1 MSLPAPSLD
10 DRRFQDIVD
19 EAKRL
24 IPRYCPEW
32 TNHNL
37 SDPGVALIELF
48 AWMTDMF
55 LYRLNQV
62 PDRLYTKFLDLVG
75 VELFPPQAAG
85 TGLTFWLSAPE
96 AEPVTVPVG
105 TEVATAPEPGADPVV
120 FVTVRDLHIAQP
132 ELVGLLTSS
141 GPDRYEDAWEELRY
155 PGGRVRCFTSDPPRP
170 GDAFYIGFAH
180 PLAGN
185 VIRLDV
191 ETSVF
196 GLGIDPERPPL
207 AWEVWGGEAWIPAA
221 VHRDATGGLNRT
233 GSVTLLIPAW
243 HDPLT
248 LAHRRGFWLRG
259 RYTEVE
265 AGQPAYAAS
274 PEIQGLGAA
283 SLGGTVA
290 AHQCQYVPA
299 EVLGRSDGS
308 PGQVFTCRQRP
319 VLERQ
324 PKEVVVTE
332 GADGHVEWREVP
344 DFSRSDRRDH
354 HFVWDGVTGQ
364 VRFGPAVAYPDGTV
378 HQHGAV
384 PAAGAEV
391 SVTGYRTGGGAG
403 GNVGAGT
410 LTVLRTTIP
419 YIDRVTNLERAT
431 GGVDGETVA
440 NAKLR
445 GPLALRSGD
454 RAVTAADVERLAL
467 DADAAVARARC
478 LPPASPGGPVRLLV
492 VPQVEKPP
500 QTLELDDF
508 AVDDRLFAQLRNY
521 LEPRRML
528 GATIQIGTPYYQGVS
543 VAVLVNATAGRAP
556 DLVRER
562 ALEALYGWINPLVG
576 GPGGSGWPFDTDLTA
591 GALAEVLA
599 AVDGIDRVEDVVLFE
614 ADVRNRTRVGQGRE
628 LVRLGPDSLFLSFR
642 HWVVVR

>member
-1 MSLPAPSLD
+1 MSLPAPNLD

-75 VELFPPQAAG
+75 LELFPPQAAE

-96 AEPVTVPVG
+96 AEPVTVPIG
-105 TEVATAPEPGADPVV
+105 TEVATAPEAGSEPVV
-120 FVTVRDLHIAQP
+120 FVTDHDLHIAQP
-132 ELVGLLTSS
+132 ELFALLTSS
-141 GPDRYEDAWEELRY
+141 GLDRYENAWEELRY
-155 PGGRVRCFTSDPPRP
+155 PGGRVRCFTSEPPGP
-170 GDAFYIGFAH
+170 GDAFYLGFRH

-185 VIRLDV
+185 VIRLHV

-196 GLGIDPERPPL
+196 GLGIDPDRPPL

-221 VHRDATGGLNRT
+221 VHRDDTGGLNRT
-233 GSVTLLIPAW
+233 GSVALLIPPW

-248 LAHRRGFWLRG
+248 LAHQRGFWLRG
-259 RYTEVE
+259 RYTEPA
-265 AGQPAYAAS
+265 AGQPVYAAS
-274 PEIQGLGAA
+274 PEIQALAAA

-290 AHQCQYVPA
+290 ARHCQYIPA
-299 EVLGRSDGS
+299 EALGRSDGT
-308 PGQVFTCRQRP
+308 PGQVFTCRHRP

-324 PKEVVVTE
+324 LKEVVVTD
-332 GADGHVEWREVP
+332 GADGRIDWLEVP
-344 DFSRSDRRDH
+344 DFSGSGPSDH
-354 HFVWDGVTGQ
+354 HIVWEGTTGQ
-364 VRFGPAVAYPDGTV
+364 IRFGPAVAYPDGTV
-378 HQHGAV
+378 RQHGAV

-391 SVTGYRTGGGAG
+391 SVSGYRTGGGAR

-410 LTVLRTTIP
+410 LNVLRTTIP

-467 DADAAVARARC
+467 DADPAVARARC
-478 LPPASPGGPVRLLV
+478 LPPASPGAPVRLLV
-492 VPQVEKPP
+492 VPEVKKPP
-500 QTLELDDF
+500 QSLELDDF
-508 AVDDRLFAQLRNY
+508 AVDDRLFAELRGH
-521 LEPRRML
+521 LEPRRVL
-528 GATIQIGTPYYQGVS
+528 GSSIQIGTPYYQGVS
-543 VAVLVNATAGRAP
+543 VAVLVSGTAGRAP

-562 ALEALYGWINPLVG
+562 ALEALYGSINPQAG

-591 GALAEVLA
+591 GVIAEALA
-599 AVDGIDRVEDVVLFE
+599 AVDGVDRVEEVVLFE
-614 ADVRNRTRVGQGRE
+614 ADLRNRVRVGGGKE
-628 LVRLGPDSLFLSFR
+628 LVHLSQESLFLSFQHR
-642 HWVVVR
+642 VVVR